1 MEYPGLQTGLQ
12 TVPLGLLIHVD
23 DITPK
28 ATAAGTALQGLGK
41 QADVPIQ
48 TPAVQV
54 KVELALKP
62 LLQMGEHANPL
73 KVPAQWL

>member
-1 MEYPGLQTGLQ
+1 MEYPGSQTGLQ

-23 DITPK
+23 ITPN

-48 TPAVQV
+48 TPALQI